1 MFVPESSTDYSNYEQ
16 EGEGDHPPGHLSPPG
31 RHSPEHIYTGLKWK
45 SEPSSDGHK
54 PLVSLSVTE
63 VSSSLYSPETNKQFV
78 TEGRTLNTK
87 RRKADGTTERTHKIQ
102 HKGKT
107 RGSKLSD
114 WLSESSLK
122 KLEKRNIGSQEE
134 GMQSS
139 SSSEDECDPPLESQA
154 KEELHMHHKS
164 RCASS
169 KKYNGLKEKA
179 KGGRSSTF
187 WKIPDKRAKMTSVM
201 DDRTPC
207 CRTKGQKDV
216 WSSIQAQW
224 PKKTLK
230 ELFSD
235 SDTEAANSPSPV
247 VPGLNEP
254 DPELEQKSETPE
266 EPQES
271 QEKNQE
277 YPSSGSNSIL
287 NTPPTTPEPA
297 EVLHETHSSSPPPQT
312 SVLTSCSPAT
322 SSPAG
327 PLIEECVGGRSE
339 SDTST
344 VEMDVVGCEFHMLP
358 QEEQLGSPSK
368 AFETNLSSNSSW
380 SLSLSSSSQQESEQ
394 KCKGRQKMN
403 LRLSHYFCPKSLL
416 LLGLIIR

>member
-1 MFVPESSTDYSNYEQ
+1 MCVCMFVIAPESSRDHSIHEQ
-16 EGEGDHPPGHLSPPG
+16 DEKGEHNNDCPAGQLSPQRRAP
-31 RHSPEHIYTGLKWK
+31 PELHYTALQWE
-45 SEPSSDGHK
+45 SEPSTEGHK
-54 PLVSLSVTE
+54 ASVSMGTAE
-63 VSSSLYSPETNKQFV
+63 VSSSQYSPETNKQLV
-78 TEGRTLNTK
+78 TEGEASSIR
-87 RRKADGTTERTHKIQ
+87 RRKADVTTEHTHKIQ
-102 HKGKT
+102 FKGKT

-122 KLEKRNIGSQEE
+122 KLEERNIGPRDG

-139 SSSEDECDPPLESQA
+139 SSSEDEGGPLMESQA
-154 KEELHMHHKS
+154 KEELLMHHK
-164 RCASS
+164 AKGVPS

-187 WKIPDKRAKMTSVM
+187 WEIPDKRAKITSGM
-201 DDRTPC
+201 DDRTPG

-235 SDTEAANSPSPV
+235 SDTEAANSPPPV
-247 VPGLNEP
+247 VPGLS
-254 DPELEQKSETPE
+254 DPEPEREQKSEKPD

-271 QEKNQE
+271 QENNQE

-287 NTPPTTPEPA
+287 NTPPTTPESA
-297 EVLHETHSSSPPPQT
+297 EVLHEMHSSSPPPQS
-312 SVLTSCSPAT
+312 SVLASCSPAT

-344 VEMDVVGCEFHMLP
+344 VEMDTVSCEFHMLP
-358 QEEQLGSPSK
+358 QEEQSGSSSK
-368 AFETNLSSNSSW
+368 AFDANLSSNSSC

-394 KCKGRQKMN
+394 KAKGRQ
-403 LRLSHYFCPKSLL
+403 
-416 LLGLIIR
+416 